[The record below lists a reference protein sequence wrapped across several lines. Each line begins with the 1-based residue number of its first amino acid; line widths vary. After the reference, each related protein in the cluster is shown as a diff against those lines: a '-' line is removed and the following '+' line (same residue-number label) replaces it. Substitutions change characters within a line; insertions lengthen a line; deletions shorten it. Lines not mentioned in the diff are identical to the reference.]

1 MQCNLTPLPCFYWSS
16 ISDFDLTYMFRR
28 VVQHDMNQYRC
39 NNEVFCH
46 SFCRWSICTSCDLN
60 RVVEDLE
67 IRKHKYV
74 IKFITWTIQRQTWTM
89 NYWNICLSILAQSKL
104 SNQWFSDDYLLLEG
118 KYVILTAVCLLKQL
132 GGNRITFKPARE
144 GSLGC
149 VVFVL
154 WRLGYTISQDL
165 KAYIIFERI
174 FFMIFVSVYIV

>member
-1 MQCNLTPLPCFYWSS
+1 MRCNLTPLPCFYWSS

-28 VVQHDMNQYRC
+28 VVQHNMNQYRC

-60 RVVEDLE
+60 TVVEDLE

-74 IKFITWTIQRQTWTM
+74 IKFITWAMQKPWTTE
-89 NYWNICLSILAQSKL
+89 IFAFQFQPHSKL
-104 SNQWFSDDYLLLEG
+104 SNQWFWDDYLLLEG
-118 KYVILTAVCLLKQL
+118 KYIILTAVCLLKQL
-132 GGNRITFKPARE
+132 GGSLITFKPARE

-154 WRLGYTISQDL
+154 CRLIRNKSLFKGTFHIWEDL
-165 KAYIIFERI
+165 FHDFCRPLD
-174 FFMIFVSVYIV
+174 F

>member
-1 MQCNLTPLPCFYWSS
+1 MQCNLTPLPCFFLSS

-28 VVQHDMNQYRC
+28 VVQHNMNQYRC

-60 RVVEDLE
+60 TVVEDLE

-74 IKFITWTIQRQTWTM
+74 IEFITWAMQRPWTTE
-89 NYWNICLSILAQSKL
+89 IFAFQFQPHSKL
-104 SNQWFSDDYLLLEG
+104 SNQWFWDDYLLLEG
-118 KYVILTAVCLLKQL
+118 KYIILTAVCLLKQL
-132 GGNRITFKPARE
+132 GGSLITFKPARE

-154 WRLGYTISQDL
+154 CRLIHNKSLFKDTFHTWENLFHDFCRPL
-165 KAYIIFERI
+165 DF
-174 FFMIFVSVYIV
+174 